1 MMSPMKKKDQSKR
14 KKFIEF
20 KKNYRLSHPIY
31 NYVHSMFPL
40 THGLFGFGFISGF
53 LWVGFFDGPMVL
65 LCMLVSG
72 GVGYLI
78 IYQSQKEFE
87 QYKDRYGFKDQD
99 TYQYGED

>member
-1 MMSPMKKKDQSKR
+1 MKKKEQSKR

-78 IYQSQKEFE
+78 IYQSQKNLNNI
-87 QYKDRYGFKDQD
+87 KID
-99 TYQYGED
+99 TDLKIKILINMEKIK